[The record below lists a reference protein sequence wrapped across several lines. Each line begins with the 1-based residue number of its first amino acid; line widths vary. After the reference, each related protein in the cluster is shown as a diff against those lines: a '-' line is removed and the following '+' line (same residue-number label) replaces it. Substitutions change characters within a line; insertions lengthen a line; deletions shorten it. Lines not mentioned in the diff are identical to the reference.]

1 MTGCATALELARRGH
16 RVIVLEA
23 GAVGSGASGRNL
35 GHIATGLGSHYTAA
49 IRDFG
54 REEARAIWETHR
66 ENHRHLKE
74 LLDGLGA
81 PCRYTA
87 RGGFHIALGREEAL
101 ALVESEDLLR
111 EDGFVGEFLDH
122 YMLEA
127 RFDVRGLAG
136 GYWAGDDAEIDGL
149 AFVQALARTAERS
162 GAVIHEASPVRA
174 LESSPAGVVVETER
188 GTVRAPVAV
197 IALNAFA
204 GPLVPYLAE
213 RIRPL
218 RGQCVAF
225 GLETE
230 AALPSPAYAAQGR
243 VYWRHDAHR
252 LLIGGFD
259 DLALAEESTSEL
271 GTTPLIQDA
280 IAEFARAHLGVGDRP
295 IVARWSGIMGISRDG
310 FPFIGRIPETPL
322 YCAAGFTA
330 LGFGYAMLAASWV
343 SEAIA
348 SGRDRTPPRYR
359 AARPFRPQ
367 GWPPWAA
374 SDPPSPGGQS

>member
-16 RVIVLEA
+16 CVVVVEA

-54 REEARAIWETHR
+54 RGEACAIWETHR
-66 ENHRHLKE
+66 ENHARLKE
-74 LLDGLGA
+74 LLGGLGDS
-81 PCRYTA
+81 CRYAA
-87 RGGFHIALGREEAL
+87 RGGFQIALDRDEAR

-127 RFDVRGLAG
+127 RFDVGGLAG
-136 GYWAGDDAEIDGL
+136 GYWSGDDAEIDGL

-162 GAVIHEASPVRA
+162 GAVIHEASPVRI
-174 LESSPAGVVVETER
+174 LEASDAGVVVEAGR
-188 GTVRAPVAV
+188 GVVRAPVAV
-197 IALNAFA
+197 VALNAFA

-225 GLETE
+225 GLDT
-230 AALPSPAYAAQGR
+230 ALALPSPAYADHGR
-243 VYWRHDAHR
+243 VYWRQDAHR

-259 DLALAEESTSEL
+259 DLALAEESTAEL

-280 IAEFARAHLGVGDRP
+280 IVDFARAHLGVGQSP
-295 IVARWSGIMGISRDG
+295 AVARWSGIMGISLDG

-322 YCAAGFTA
+322 FCAAGFTA

-348 SGRDRTPPRYR
+348 SGRDRTPARYR
-359 AARPFRPQ
+359 ASRRFEPQ

-374 SDPPSPGGQS
+374 SDPSPGGKS